1 MNYRI
6 LNAHHLARWQPALLL
21 GLALLVGGL
30 LRFPGLYDRLEPI
43 HRESE
48 LVILA
53 YTRAPDDWLCTAFA
67 AIGWCNAN
75 MSPTAPQAVE
85 TYGPGERSAG
95 PAVTWRRLVG
105 VGPGAIERGRLASAI
120 AGLATI
126 VASWW
131 AARVLAGPLAGSVAA
146 YAYAIAPLAV
156 IPNRLALPVSTA
168 TLCLV
173 LAIGCAALAYRR
185 QRGRPERNRREAPRR
200 DRGAPLGTAG
210 WSLALPGLA
219 LLALAG
225 MLDGAVAAAIPL
237 LLLAALMW
245 RSRAGTLG
253 RMLASY
259 MRSRRGLLGLLAGLA
274 VVAAM
279 VGVGYSRLFQAV
291 LVVRNLAWTL
301 VFDLPVGGWVALVIG
316 AYFVARHG
324 TPAAKACVAAAALL
338 TATAGLMDLLGGL
351 GSAPDV
357 LPALTLWIVAAA
369 TLAPRLV
376 DGWRRLRA
384 NDAPMTSPGSH
395 NPRGSGGASLARQP
409 ALAVVAVLVTVSLV
423 VVPALLLSMRWSLDP
438 ANAEVSPN
446 EQWEYQAGQESG
458 VGCAA
463 LVDTLRTLSADQP
476 LTVVGLGSRH
486 SCLRMRIVT
495 ESLPVT
501 WQDNL
506 PRSAAPPLPAPP
518 TGLLLAQAE
527 YLGGQRVRTLG
538 PRALAPSG
546 WELILRIRRPQGVYG
561 YALYRPS
568 NPRP

>member
-48 LVILA
+48 LVILT

-376 DGWRRLRA
+376 DRWRRLRA
-384 NDAPMTSPGSH
+384 NDTPMTSPGSH
-395 NPRGSGGASLARQP
+395 SGGASLARQP

-423 VVPALLLSMRWSLDP
+423 VVPALLLSMRWSLNP

-463 LVDTLRTLSADQP
+463 LVDTLRTLSANQT

-501 WQDNL
+501 WQDDL
-506 PRSAAPPLPAPP
+506 PRSAAPPFPAPP
-518 TGLLLAQAE
+518 TGVLLAQAE

-538 PRALAPSG
+538 SRALAPSG

>member
-6 LNAHHLARWQPALLL
+6 LNTHHLARWQPALLL

-75 MSPTAPQAVE
+75 MSPTAPQAVK

-173 LAIGCAALAYRR
+173 LAIGCAALAYQR
-185 QRGRPERNRREAPRR
+185 QRSR
-200 DRGAPLGTAG
+200 
-210 WSLALPGLA
+210 SLALPGLV

-225 MLDGAVAAAIPL
+225 LLDGAVAAAIPL

-324 TPAAKACVAAAALL
+324 TPAAKACAAAAALL

-357 LPALTLWIVAAA
+357 LPALALWIVAAA

-376 DGWRRLRA
+376 DRWRRLRA
-384 NDAPMTSPGSH
+384 NDTPMKSPGSH
-395 NPRGSGGASLARQP
+395 SGGASLARQP

-423 VVPALLLSMRWSLDP
+423 VVPALLLSTRWSLDP

-463 LVDTLRTLSADQP
+463 LVDTLRTLSANQT

-501 WQDNL
+501 WQDDL
-506 PRSAAPPLPAPP
+506 PRSAAPPFPAPP
-518 TGLLLAQAE
+518 TGVLLAQAE

-538 PRALAPSG
+538 SRALAPSG

-561 YALYRPS
+561 YALYQPS

>member
-53 YTRAPDDWLCTAFA
+53 YTRAPDDLLCTAFA
-67 AIGWCNAN
+67 AIGLCSASV
-75 MSPTAPQAVE
+75 SPTAPQAVE

-173 LAIGCAALAYRR
+173 LAIGYAALTYQR
-185 QRGRPERNRREAPRR
+185 QRSR
-200 DRGAPLGTAG
+200 
-210 WSLALPGLA
+210 SLALPGLV

-225 MLDGAVAAAIPL
+225 LLDGAVAAAIPL

-357 LPALTLWIVAAA
+357 LPALALWIVAAA

-463 LVDTLRTLSADQP
+463 LVDTLRTLSANQT

-501 WQDNL
+501 WQDDL
-506 PRSAAPPLPAPP
+506 PRSAAPPFPAPP
-518 TGLLLAQAE
+518 TGVLLAQAE

-538 PRALAPSG
+538 SRALAPSG

>member
-6 LNAHHLARWQPALLL
+6 LTALMGQSRTTPGIIRAALPHPLARWQPVLLL

-30 LRFPGLYDRLEPI
+30 LRFPGLHDRLEPI

-53 YTRAPDDWLCTAFA
+53 YTRAPDDLLCTVFA
-67 AIGWCNAN
+67 ASGLCSAS
-75 MSPTAPQAVE
+75 MSPTTPQAVE
-85 TYGPGERSAG
+85 SYGPGQPRAG
-95 PAVTWRRLVG
+95 PAVVWRRLVG
-105 VGPGAIERGRLASAI
+105 VGPGDIERGRLVSAI

-126 VASWW
+126 VACWW
-131 AARVLAGPLAGSVAA
+131 VARVLAGPLAGSVAA
-146 YAYAIAPLAV
+146 HAYAIAPLAV

-173 LAIGCAALAYRR
+173 LDAGCAALAYRR
-185 QRGRPERNRREAPRR
+185 QRSR
-200 DRGAPLGTAG
+200 
-210 WSLALPGLA
+210 SLALAGLV

-225 MLDGAVAAAIPL
+225 LLDGAVAAAMPL
-237 LLLAALMW
+237 LLLAAVAW

-253 RMLASY
+253 RLLGSY
-259 MRSRRGLLGLLAGLA
+259 VRSRRGLLALLAGVA
-274 VVAAM
+274 VVAAL
-279 VGVGYSRLFQAV
+279 VGVGYSRIFQV
-291 LVVRNLAWTL
+291 LLVVRNLAWTL
-301 VFDLPVGGWVALVIG
+301 VFDLPVGGWVALLIG

-324 TPAAKACVAAAALL
+324 TPAARVCAAGAAVLI
-338 TATAGLMDLLGGL
+338 ATAGLMDLLGGR
-351 GSAPDV
+351 GAAPDV
-357 LPALTLWIVAAA
+357 LPALALWIVAAA

-384 NDAPMTSPGSH
+384 NDGA
-395 NPRGSGGASLARQP
+395 GASLA
-409 ALAVVAVLVTVSLV
+409 VAAALVTVSLV
-423 VVPALLLSMRWSLDP
+423 VIPALLLSTRWSLDP

-458 VGCAA
+458 GGCTA

-501 WQDNL
+501 WQDDL
-506 PRSAAPPLPAPP
+506 PRAAAPPLPAPP
-518 TGLLLAQAE
+518 TGVLLAQAE
-527 YLGGQRVRTLG
+527 YLGSQRVRTLSS
-538 PRALAPSG
+538 RALAPSG
-546 WELILRIRRPQGVYG
+546 WELILRTRRPQGVYG

-568 NPRP
+568 ISQR

>member
-1 MNYRI
+1 M
-6 LNAHHLARWQPALLL
+6 LLL

-30 LRFPGLYDRLEPI
+30 LRFPGLHDRLEPI
-43 HRESE
+43 HREAE

-53 YTRAPDDWLCTAFA
+53 YTRAPDDLLCTAFA
-67 AIGWCNAN
+67 AIGLCSAG
-75 MSPTAPQAVE
+75 MSPTASQAVE
-85 TYGPGERSAG
+85 TYGPGEPSAG
-95 PAVTWRRLVG
+95 PAVVWRRLVG

-126 VASWW
+126 VACWW
-131 AARVLAGPLAGSVAA
+131 AARVLAGPLAASVAA

-173 LAIGCAALAYRR
+173 LAVGCVVLAYRR
-185 QRGRPERNRREAPRR
+185 PRR
-200 DRGAPLGTAG
+200 R
-210 WSLALPGLA
+210 SLVLPGLA

-225 MLDGAVAAAIPL
+225 LLDGAVAAAIPL
-237 LLLAALMW
+237 LLLAALVW

-253 RMLASY
+253 KMLTSY
-259 MRSRRGLLGLLAGLA
+259 LRARRGLLGLLAGLA
-274 VVAAM
+274 VVAAL
-279 VGVGYSRLFQAV
+279 VGVGYPRLFQAL

-316 AYFVARHG
+316 AYFVVRHG
-324 TPAAKACVAAAALL
+324 TPAARACAAAAALL
-338 TATAGLMDLLGGL
+338 TVTAGFTDLLGGR

-369 TLAPRLV
+369 TVAPRLV
-376 DGWRRLRA
+376 DGWRRLWA
-384 NDAPMTSPGSH
+384 NAS
-395 NPRGSGGASLARQP
+395 RGASLAS
-409 ALAVVAVLVTVSLV
+409 AAALVTVSLV
-423 VVPALLLSMRWSLDP
+423 VIPALLLSTRWSLDP

-446 EQWEYQAGQESG
+446 ERWEYQAGQESG

-463 LVDTLRTLSADQP
+463 LVATLRTLSADQP

-495 ESLPVT
+495 EALPVT
-501 WQDNL
+501 WQDDL
-506 PRSAAPPLPAPP
+506 PRSTAPPLPVPP
-518 TGLLLAQAE
+518 TGVLLAQTE
-527 YLGGQRVRTLG
+527 YLGGQRVRALSS
-538 PRALAPSG
+538 RALAPSG
-546 WELILRIRRPQGVYG
+546 WELLLRIRRPQSVYG

-568 NPRP
+568 TPR

>member
-173 LAIGCAALAYRR
+173 LAIGCAALAYQR
-185 QRGRPERNRREAPRR
+185 QRSR
-200 DRGAPLGTAG
+200 
-210 WSLALPGLA
+210 SLALPGLV

-225 MLDGAVAAAIPL
+225 LLDGAVAAAIPL
-237 LLLAALMW
+237 LLLAALTW

-376 DGWRRLRA
+376 DRWRRLRA

-395 NPRGSGGASLARQP
+395 SGGASLARQP

-463 LVDTLRTLSADQP
+463 LVDTLRTLSANQT

-501 WQDNL
+501 WQDDL
-506 PRSAAPPLPAPP
+506 PRSAAPPFPAPP
-518 TGLLLAQAE
+518 TGVLLAQAE

-538 PRALAPSG
+538 SRALAPSG

>member
-6 LNAHHLARWQPALLL
+6 LTALRGQSRTDHARYGAALAPHLARWQPALLL
-21 GLALLVGGL
+21 GLAVLVGGL
-30 LRFPGLYDRLEPI
+30 LRFPGLHDRLEPL

-53 YTRAPDDWLCTAFA
+53 YTRAPDDWLCIAFA
-67 AIGWCNAN
+67 AIGRCNASI
-75 MSPTAPQAVE
+75 SPTAPQAVE
-85 TYGPGERSAG
+85 SYGPGQPRAG
-95 PAVTWRRLVG
+95 PAVVWRRLVG
-105 VGPGAIERGRLASAI
+105 VGPGAIERGRLVSAI

-126 VASWW
+126 IACWW

-156 IPNRLALPVSTA
+156 IANRLALPVSTA

-173 LAIGCAALAYRR
+173 LAVGCAALAYRR
-185 QRGRPERNRREAPRR
+185 QRSR
-200 DRGAPLGTAG
+200 
-210 WSLALPGLA
+210 SLALPGLA

-225 MLDGAVAAAIPL
+225 LLDGAVAAALPL
-237 LLLAALMW
+237 LLLAALAW

-253 RMLASY
+253 RMLGSY
-259 MRSRRGLLGLLAGLA
+259 GRSRRGLLALLAGVAL
-274 VVAAM
+274 VAAL
-279 VGVGYSRLFQAV
+279 VVVGYPRIFQAL

-301 VFDLPVGGWVALVIG
+301 VFDLPVGGWVALAVG
-316 AYFVARHG
+316 AYFVVRRG
-324 TPAAKACVAAAALL
+324 TPAAKVCAAVATLL
-338 TATAGLMDLLGGL
+338 TATAGLMDLLGGR
-351 GSAPDV
+351 GAAPDV
-357 LPALTLWIVAAA
+357 LPAVALWIVAAA

-384 NDAPMTSPGSH
+384 NDGA
-395 NPRGSGGASLARQP
+395 GASLA
-409 ALAVVAVLVTVSLV
+409 AAAALVTVSLV
-423 VVPALLLSMRWSLDP
+423 VVPALLLSTRWSLDP
-438 ANAEVSPN
+438 ANAAVSPN
-446 EQWEYQAGQESG
+446 EQWEYQASQESG

-463 LVDTLRTLSADQP
+463 LVDALRTLSAAQP

-501 WQDNL
+501 WQDDL
-506 PRSAAPPLPAPP
+506 PRAAAPPLPVPP
-518 TGLLLAQAE
+518 TGVLLAQAE
-527 YLGGQRVRTLG
+527 YLGGRRVRALG
-538 PRALAPSG
+538 SRALAPSG

-568 NPRP
+568 ISQR

>member
-85 TYGPGERSAG
+85 TYGPGERTAG

-126 VASWW
+126 VAGWW

-173 LAIGCAALAYRR
+173 LAIGCAALAYQR
-185 QRGRPERNRREAPRR
+185 QRSR
-200 DRGAPLGTAG
+200 
-210 WSLALPGLA
+210 SLALPGLV

-225 MLDGAVAAAIPL
+225 LLDGAVAAAIPL
-237 LLLAALMW
+237 LLLAALVW

-279 VGVGYSRLFQAV
+279 VGVGYSRIFQAV

-324 TPAAKACVAAAALL
+324 TPAAKACAAAAALL

-357 LPALTLWIVAAA
+357 LPALALWIVAAA

-376 DGWRRLRA
+376 DRWRRLRA
-384 NDAPMTSPGSH
+384 NDTPMTSPGSH
-395 NPRGSGGASLARQP
+395 SGGASLARQP

-463 LVDTLRTLSADQP
+463 LVDTLRTLSANQT

-501 WQDNL
+501 WQDDL
-506 PRSAAPPLPAPP
+506 PRSAAPPFPAPP
-518 TGLLLAQAE
+518 TGVLLAQAE

-538 PRALAPSG
+538 SRALAPSG